1 MRSIHFCNPNHFV
14 HVLGEG
20 ARSRGRRLE
29 QGSTPEN
36 PQLLAMTNSFHISAN
51 KSNMR
56 IRPTVSVVKGAH
68 LLTLVEL
75 QSR

>member
-1 MRSIHFCNPNHFV
+1 MRSIHFYNSNHFV
-14 HVLGEG
+14 HVLG
-20 ARSRGRRLE
+20 GRVE
-29 QGSTPEN
+29 QGSFPEN

-75 QSR
+75 